1 MAKKAARG
9 RPSTSSRARFGIAG
23 LDEILDGGLSP
34 NHMYLVDGDP
44 GTGKTTIGLQFL
56 MEGRQQGER
65 TMYVTLSET
74 EAELKASAES
84 HGWSLD
90 GIEIFELGASEAA
103 VSNEAYTLFHPSE
116 VELQE
121 TVETVLEAIRSLT
134 PRRVV
139 IDSLSEMRLL
149 AREPLRFRRQILALK
164 QFFAGTQCTVL
175 CLDDRS
181 APEGDMQL
189 HSLAHGV
196 LILDHLA
203 VDYGSERRRL
213 QIKKLRGA
221 RFRGGYHDFRIRT
234 GGLEVYP
241 RLETG
246 EPAKTSKLEDV
257 ASGSAELDTLL
268 GGGLTTGTSSLI
280 TGAAGTGKS
289 VLSLQYALAA
299 ASRGE
304 RVHIYLFDERAT
316 TFRARA
322 AALGMPLGKAEASGN
337 LVIRQIEPTQMSPGE
352 FAHEL
357 QHAVEQD
364 RMTMIVIDSINGYM
378 QAMPEERLLP
388 IQIHEVLS
396 YLANHR
402 VTSVFTLVQHGIFGS
417 PVDEAAEVSYLA
429 DTVILLRYFEHE
441 GAVRQAI
448 SAVKKRSGPHEHMI
462 RECRV
467 AKGGLKVGEP
477 LHQFRGV
484 LTGVPEYAGR
494 NEPLMQ
500 TPGAP
505 SVQPVRGARQPAR
518 KALRRK
524 PRPGA

>member
-1 MAKKAARG
+1 MAKKEVRG
-9 RPSTSSRARFGIAG
+9 RPSVPPRISFGIEG
-23 LDEILDGGLSP
+23 LDEILNGGLSP
-34 NHMYLVDGDP
+34 NHLYLIDGDP
-44 GTGKTTIGLQFL
+44 GTGKTTVGLQFL
-56 MEGRQQGER
+56 LEGRTQGER
-65 TMYVTLSET
+65 GMYVTLSET
-74 EAELKASAES
+74 EAELRATGLS
-84 HGWSLD
+84 HGWNLD
-90 GIEIFELGASEAA
+90 GIDIFELAASESAA
-103 VSNEAYTLFHPSE
+103 SIEPYTLFHPSE

-121 TVETVLEAIRSLT
+121 TVETVLEAIRATKPL
-134 PRRVV
+134 RVV

-164 QFFAGTQCTVL
+164 QFFAGTSCTVL
-175 CLDDRS
+175 CLDDRT
-181 APEGDMQL
+181 AQDGDMQL

-196 LILDHLA
+196 IILDHLA

-213 QIKKLRGA
+213 QVKKLRGA
-221 RFRGGYHDFRIRT
+221 RFRGGYHDFRIKT

-246 EPAKTSKLEDV
+246 PAQALPKAV
-257 ASGSAELDTLL
+257 AVKSGSLELDTLL

-299 ASRGE
+299 AMRGE
-304 RVHIYLFDERAT
+304 RVHIYLFDERAA

-322 AALGMPLGKAEASGN
+322 AALGMSLKKAEAAGK
-337 LVIRQIEPTQMSPGE
+337 LIIRQIEPTQMSPGE
-352 FAHEL
+352 FANEL

-364 RMTMIVIDSINGYM
+364 KMTMIVIDSINGYM
-378 QAMPEERLLP
+378 QAMPEERLLA
-388 IQIHEVLS
+388 IQVHEVLS
-396 YLANHR
+396 YLANNG
-402 VTSVFTLVQHGIFGS
+402 VTSILTLVQHGIFGS

-429 DTVILLRYFEHE
+429 DTVVLLRYFEYE
-441 GAVRQAI
+441 GTVRQAI

-477 LHQFRGV
+477 LAEFRGV

-494 NEPLMQ
+494 DEPLMQ
-500 TPGAP
+500 TPVSP
-505 SVQPVRGARQPAR
+505 SVMPTRGVRQPAR
-518 KALRRK
+518 KPMTRGPRR
-524 PRPGA
+524 RA

>member
-1 MAKKAARG
+1 MAKRKA
-9 RPSTSSRARFGIAG
+9 RATPDPLAQVRFGVAG
-23 LDEILDGGLSP
+23 LDEILNGGLSP
-34 NHMYLVDGDP
+34 NHLYLVDGDP
-44 GTGKTTIGLQFL
+44 GTGKTTVGLHFL
-56 MEGRQQGER
+56 MEGRDQGER
-65 TMYVTLSET
+65 GMYVTLSET
-74 EAELKASAES
+74 TAELKATAVS
-84 HGWSLD
+84 HGWNLD
-90 GIEIFELGASEAA
+90 GIDIFELAAGESGA
-103 VSNEAYTLFHPSE
+103 SNEAYTLFHPSE

-121 TVETVLEAIRSLT
+121 TVETVLDAIRET
-134 PRRVV
+134 APRRVV

-164 QFFAGTQCTVL
+164 QFFAGTECTVL
-175 CLDDRS
+175 CLDDRT
-181 APEGDMQL
+181 APDGDMQL

-196 LILDHLA
+196 IILDHLA

-234 GGLEVYP
+234 GGLEVFP

-246 EPAKTSKLEDV
+246 PPRDTLKAEVVK
-257 ASGSAELDTLL
+257 SGSPELDTLL

-289 VLSLQYALAA
+289 VLSLQYAIAA
-299 ASRGE
+299 ANRGE

-316 TFRARA
+316 TYRARA
-322 AALGMPLGKAEASGN
+322 AALGMPLKKAEADGT
-337 LVIRQIEPTQMSPGE
+337 LIIRQIEPTQMSPGE

-357 QHAVEQD
+357 QHAVETD
-364 RMTMIVIDSINGYM
+364 GMTMIVIDSINGYM

-388 IQIHEVLS
+388 IQVHEVLS
-396 YLANHR
+396 YLANNG
-402 VTSVFTLVQHGIFGS
+402 VTSIFTLVQHGIFGS

-429 DTVILLRYFEHE
+429 DTVILLRYFEFK
-441 GAVRQAI
+441 GSVRQAI

-467 AKGGLKVGEP
+467 GKGGLKVGEP
-477 LHQFRGV
+477 LAEFRGV

-500 TPGAP
+500 TPVAP
-505 SVQPVRGARQPAR
+505 PVQPTRGVRLPAKKPLPR
-518 KALRRK
+518 EPRR
-524 PRPGA
+524 RA